1 MILSMMIAS
10 NNNVSSRKISLLAG
24 FFYLLTFVSIP
35 TLAIYAPLKSTNYI
49 LSQTS
54 DISAIIGA
62 ISEITVAIA
71 GITTAVILFP
81 ILKKHNE
88 TAALGLVAARILESS
103 TIFVGVAFILSIITL
118 HQARVGVDGLVISR
132 ILTILYDRIFLLG
145 QSFMPAVCDLLLG
158 FLLFRS
164 RLVPRGLSLIGI
176 IGGPVLLI
184 GYFAVLFG
192 LIGQHSPL
200 AGLSALPV
208 ALFEFTFGVWL
219 IIKGFNE

>member
-145 QSFMPAVCDLLLG
+145 QSFMPAV
-158 FLLFRS
+158 
-164 RLVPRGLSLIGI
+164 
-176 IGGPVLLI
+176 
-184 GYFAVLFG
+184 
-192 LIGQHSPL
+192 
-200 AGLSALPV
+200 
-208 ALFEFTFGVWL
+208 
-219 IIKGFNE
+219 

>member
-54 DISAIIGA
+54 DISASIGA
-62 ISEITVAIA
+62 ISEITV
-71 GITTAVILFP
+71 

-164 RLVPRGLSLIGI
+164 RLVPRGLSLLGL